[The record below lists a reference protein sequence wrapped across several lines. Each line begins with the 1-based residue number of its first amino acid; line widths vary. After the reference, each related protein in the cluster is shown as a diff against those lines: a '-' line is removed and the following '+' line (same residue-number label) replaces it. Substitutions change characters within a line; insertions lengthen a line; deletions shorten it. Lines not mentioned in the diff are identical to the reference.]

1 MIFPF
6 IQFNQTFDKLYTWN
20 YLGNGILDEIVKNAT
35 QKDFKI
41 IERDDAYV
49 MPELNLFKGNPYK
62 SYHYY
67 YFIERDP
74 IPLLNKCK
82 GVLMLH
88 NSWTPRKYKDMAEE
102 EFIQQK
108 IMLSSLLS
116 RLLTG
121 NISITKS

>member
-74 IPLLNKCK
+74 IPLLNVSLSEAFSLKYSEGRFLIFSHFLK
-82 GVLMLH
+82 VSFYFWLH
-88 NSWTPRKYKDMAEE
+88 GLFVSV
-102 EFIQQK
+102 
-108 IMLSSLLS
+108 
-116 RLLTG
+116 
-121 NISITKS
+121 